1 MKQTILTNWTFSR
14 GFRLIIGIGIIVQ
27 AILSRDL
34 AFSLVGL
41 LFSSLA
47 VFNVGCCGSGG
58 CAVPTK
64 NFTPSKKDS
73 NYEEV
78 V

>member
-27 AILSRDL
+27 AILSRDV

-41 LFSSLA
+41 LFTGMA
-47 VFNVGCCGSGG
+47 VFNLGCCGSGG
-58 CAVPTK
+58 CAVKTK
-64 NFTPSKKDS
+64 NVTPSKKDPT
-73 NYEEV
+73 YDEV